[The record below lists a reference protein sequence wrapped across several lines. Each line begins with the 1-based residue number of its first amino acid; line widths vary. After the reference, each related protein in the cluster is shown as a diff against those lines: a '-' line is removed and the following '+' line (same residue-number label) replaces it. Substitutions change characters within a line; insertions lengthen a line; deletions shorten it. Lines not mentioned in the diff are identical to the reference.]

1 MKIRK
6 SIQKLIPR
14 GIEVTLQG
22 ESTKSG
28 HVKISIKKQFDTTCE
43 ANEWFAEKKDNI
55 RRSLAQVESSI
66 GSKCK

>member
-6 SIQKLIPR
+6 SIQHLMPY
-14 GIEVTLQG
+14 GVEVILQV
-22 ESTKSG
+22 ESTKG
-28 HVKISIKKQFDTTCE
+28 ARIKVSIKKQFDTTRE

>member
-22 ESTKSG
+22 ESTKG
-28 HVKISIKKQFDTTCE
+28 ARIKVSIKKQFDTTCE

-55 RRSLAQVESSI
+55 RRSLAQVENSI

>member
-22 ESTKSG
+22 ESTKG
-28 HVKISIKKQFDTTCE
+28 ARIKVSIKKQFDTIRE

-55 RRSLAQVESSI
+55 RHSLAQVESSM